1 MAHGN
6 LKAGELEYAAF
17 NFDVNGDKS
26 LYNAVY
32 AAMGGHAIPNGSDSS
47 YLVLYGHK
55 AQIVAKM
62 EEINAEQ
69 AAKGKRGIRYKIR
82 RTHPDEAA
90 EVREDSIN
98 ALCELTAF
106 VTQSMLDRIER
117 LEKKFNEQTDDVN
130 EMISKRNDAI
140 AKARRQL
147 DEAKGLMMLFLVE
160 KEVEHAVEAANL
172 VVTAQ
177 ASLRDDLKKKFADE
191 IKALREAK
199 KKEGALAGK
208 K

>member
-6 LKAGELEYAAF
+6 LKIGELEYAAL
-17 NFDVNGDKS
+17 NYDVNGDKN
-26 LYNAVY
+26 LYATVY
-32 AAMGGHAIPNGSDSS
+32 KLMGGHAIPNGSDSS
-47 YLVLYGHK
+47 YLVLYAHK
-55 AQIVAKM
+55 AQIEAKL
-62 EEINAEQ
+62 EALNKEQ
-69 AAKGKRGIRYKIR
+69 ASKGLRGVRYKIR

-98 ALCELTAF
+98 ALCEHTAF
-106 VTQSMLDRIER
+106 ITQSMLDRIER
-117 LEKKFNEQTDDVN
+117 LEKKFNEETDDVN

-147 DEAKGLMMLFLVE
+147 DEAKGLMMLFLIE

-172 VVTAQ
+172 IVTAQ
-177 ASLRDDLKKKFADE
+177 ASLRDDLKKKFAEE

-199 KKEGALAGK
+199 KKEAVGAEK